1 MTILTDMSPAQA
13 AALWSGAMIV
23 LLVVLGARVAM
34 TRRSNKVLLGDG
46 SNAQVLLASR
56 VFGNASEYI
65 PAGIGALALL
75 AMLGM
80 PAYVLHGLGGA
91 LFAGRLIHAV
101 SLSDKRPTAGR
112 IIGMSLTFLPL
123 ILAGSMLVVH
133 AFVGVPHG

>member
-1 MTILTDMSPAQA
+1 MTLLPDMSAAQA

-46 SNAQVLLASR
+46 GNAQVLLASR

-80 PAYVLHGLGGA
+80 PAYVLHGLGAA
-91 LFAGRLIHAV
+91 LFLGRLVHAV
-101 SLSDKRPTAGR
+101 SMSDKRPTAGR
-112 IIGMSLTFLPL
+112 IIGMSLTFLAL
-123 ILAGSMLVVH
+123 ILAGAMLVVH